1 MSSTTINAIPTGAA
15 LCAELTGVDFSCV
28 GEAQFESIH
37 QACIDHE
44 VLLFR
49 DQALTDSDL
58 IDFSRRMGALEHA
71 QSRGAVDV
79 LSRATRKSTWPRM
92 SSKTM
97 YP

>member
-1 MSSTTINAIPTGAA
+1 MSSTTINAIPTG
-15 LCAELTGVDFSCV
+15 VDLSCV

-49 DQALTDSDL
+49 DQALTDSGL

-71 QSRGAVDV
+71 QSRRAVDV
-79 LSRATRKSTWPRM
+79 LSRATRKSTWSRM